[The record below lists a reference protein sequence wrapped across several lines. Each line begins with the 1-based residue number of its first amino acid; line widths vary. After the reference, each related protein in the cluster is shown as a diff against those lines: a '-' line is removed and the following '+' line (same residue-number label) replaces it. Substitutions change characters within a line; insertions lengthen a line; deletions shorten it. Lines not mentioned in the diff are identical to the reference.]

1 MTGEEVILS
10 SESVNSLAEKPEY
23 DLIKDHEFTQ
33 EVAGLIQSLPDQH
46 PLMYQ
51 YQPPSSPTVSSR
63 LIYGDRYGSLGG
75 LDPFS
80 ILPETATEPVPKQLL
95 IRYCGS
101 QRSLHTR

>member
-51 YQPPSSPTVSSR
+51 YKAPSSPTVSSR

-80 ILPETATEPVPKQLL
+80 ILPETAAEPVPKQLL